1 MNSHGK
7 TLKKSKVVM
16 HIVSDVHFLF
26 CHAVIKRSIPPCP
39 QYLPFICRNCVLVEW
54 EFVCSQS
61 GKQRF
66 LQYWQFLWNDTMN
79 CTFHLYVPANQT
91 HLFYK
96 AESLTLGVSTA
107 NWMCSSENEVLLSLT
122 PPVPPE
128 IKSNSSFADR
138 SIRAEEGSPH
148 SWLVAQVGIV
158 AFSSYTVFF

>member
-1 MNSHGK
+1 MY
-7 TLKKSKVVM
+7 
-16 HIVSDVHFLF
+16 IFLF
-26 CHAVIKRSIPPCP
+26 CHAVIKRSISPCP

-66 LQYWQFLWNDTMN
+66 LQYWQFFWNDTMN

-96 AESLTLGVSTA
+96 VESLTLGVSTA
-107 NWMCSSENEVLLSLT
+107 NWMCSPENEVLLSLT